1 MSMEITGAVELK
13 NDLTQMADML
23 RESGGNGSRATSYI
37 LQSGAQPILTRM
49 IQNASTDPK
58 RRSGKLVGSIRIG
71 RVVKHRRGGYAVT
84 VGVHRADGGAEYAN
98 PVEFGHGGSHPA
110 PPHPFVRPAFDAAAD
125 EAYEKIK
132 EQLRQAL
139 DARGLI

>member
-49 IQNASTDPK
+49 IQNAYTDPK

-71 RVVKHRRGGYAVT
+71 RVVNGMIRR
-84 VGVHRADGGAEYAN
+84 
-98 PVEFGHGGSHPA
+98 
-110 PPHPFVRPAFDAAAD
+110 
-125 EAYEKIK
+125 
-132 EQLRQAL
+132 LCAL
-139 DARGLI
+139 CSQCVQRSL